1 MATKLAFTY
10 ENLRQ
15 IQIKEMKSSG
25 LTRLEPEFYEDFFQ
39 HLGKLESEYR
49 ELTAA
54 GEKET
59 ETVLLSEEIRKL
71 RSLMSSLYERR
82 ERKIIFLAQV
92 EARGG
97 KPDTKNLT
105 NLERHLYDRLVSILS
120 RTRSQ
125 LVTRAD
131 EKVPRVSIKKPKEH
145 TEEVPGHSGEVT
157 GPGPVPEMPEPVKTR
172 SRPNGKKLILVQILK
187 DVAPFQ
193 DAEARNY
200 YPKKEDVIHLPVQY
214 AEILVKRG
222 AARIIENTF

>member
-39 HLGKLESEYR
+39 HLGRLESEYR
-49 ELTAA
+49 ELTTK

-71 RSLMSSLYERR
+71 RSLISSLYERR
-82 ERKIIFLAQV
+82 ERKVIFLAQV

-97 KPDTKNLT
+97 KPETKNLT
-105 NLERHLYDRLVSILS
+105 NLEKHLYQSLVGILS

-125 LVTRAD
+125 LVTRVDDKAPLKSAGKQK
-131 EKVPRVSIKKPKEH
+131 EKTAAPAEPSEEKLDLGSEPKI
-145 TEEVPGHSGEVT
+145 PGTVRT
-157 GPGPVPEMPEPVKTR
+157 NTKT
-172 SRPNGKKLILVQILK
+172 NGKKLILVQILK

-193 DAEARNY
+193 DAEARKY
-200 YPKKEDVIHLPVQY
+200 YPKKEDIIHLPPQY

-222 AARIIENTF
+222 AARIIKNTF